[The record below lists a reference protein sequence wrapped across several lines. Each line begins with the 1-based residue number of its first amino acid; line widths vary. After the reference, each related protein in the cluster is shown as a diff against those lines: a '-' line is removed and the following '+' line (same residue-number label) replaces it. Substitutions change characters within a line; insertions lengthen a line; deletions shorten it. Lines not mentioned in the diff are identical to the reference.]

1 MPASPSGST
10 SSTTVSSSPST
21 TRMFTLTQLLAPCR
35 YWMTSAPMTAP
46 MTDRRP
52 PMNSMI
58 SSASSAV
65 GSTSVSGT
73 NCWVPAYTAP
83 PRAANTQPSTN
94 SSSFRRGVR
103 TPSAAAVRSST
114 PSTNS
119 SRPMSEVRMRAAMKT
134 ASASSAMT
142 MRPPPT
148 RATVVDAEDDGHSV
162 PGSGAPTA
170 PPRNPVPDT

>member
-21 TRMFTLTQLLAPCR
+21 TRMLTLTQLLAPCR
-35 YWMTSAPMTAP
+35 YWMTIAPMTAP

-73 NCWVPAYTAP
+73 NCWVPA
-83 PRAANTQPSTN
+83 
-94 SSSFRRGVR
+94 
-103 TPSAAAVRSST
+103 
-114 PSTNS
+114 
-119 SRPMSEVRMRAAMKT
+119 
-134 ASASSAMT
+134 
-142 MRPPPT
+142 
-148 RATVVDAEDDGHSV
+148 
-162 PGSGAPTA
+162 
-170 PPRNPVPDT
+170 